1 MGVHPPGACPYK
13 TKNQNMK
20 KEYTTPS
27 VQVIEMTTTDTILMT
42 SNYDGTTILGD
53 DNTTDNNGITSGE
66 ARFRFLDDEDEW

>member
-20 KEYTTPS
+20 KEYTAPS
-27 VQVIEMTTTDTILMT
+27 VQVIEMTTTDTIL
-42 SNYDGTTILGD
+42 SASPYDGTTIL
-53 DNTTDNNGITSGE
+53 DNTTGDNGITSGE